1 MSTYRSGIRH
11 AGFRISLL
19 ALAISA
25 GSAWAEEPL
34 VMEHVEVIGQAVS
47 IDEALRDQR
56 NSDSV
61 KSVVHADGIGSCPMT
76 APPKPCSGSPACPLS
91 AIRVKVASSA
101 CAASRRT

>member
-47 IDEALRDQR
+47 IDEALKEQR

-61 KSVVHADGIGSCPMT
+61 KSVVHADGIGRSSS
-76 APPKPCSGSPACPLS
+76 SGALQWLRGSHQAVGQS
-91 AIRVKVASSA
+91 KERS
-101 CAASRRT
+101 